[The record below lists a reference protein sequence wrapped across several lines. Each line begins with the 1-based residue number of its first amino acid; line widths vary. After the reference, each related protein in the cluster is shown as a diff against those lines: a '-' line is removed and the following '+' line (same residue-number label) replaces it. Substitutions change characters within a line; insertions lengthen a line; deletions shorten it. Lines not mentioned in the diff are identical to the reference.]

1 MHRNLSIL
9 LVLALLGAIVAA
21 AAARADSF
29 LTGFDDPTHIAVNP
43 VTNRTY
49 VVDEDDGYV
58 AVYDGTNFT
67 TRRTITIGFN
77 PSAIAVN
84 PRTNEI
90 WVVSGFGNAIV
101 TCIDGETE
109 TTQTITLGGLAGR
122 VAINAITNTIYVGH
136 QDGLYIVDGATK
148 TFEFLS
154 FPGSVY
160 GIAVDPIRN
169 RVWYRI
175 SSSGFAI
182 IDGETHAAQFVSTG
196 GLNAFRFTYDAVR
209 DRLYGV
215 GSTFDDMFI
224 IDGSDLSVSTV
235 AVGAGPNRIAL
246 NPLTNEI
253 WVANQGASTVTVV
266 DGATLAT
273 RTIALAAPASEI
285 VIDAARNRAFVGT
298 LTPSVAVVNGDDDSV
313 RTVAMPSVPSGG
325 GAVDPVS
332 GRCFLSLPDIG
343 TVATIDGYVPEVASE
358 FIDWVYQV
366 YVDEIGRRIF
376 VADRDDVSFG
386 IRIIDLDTGAMQ
398 RVALPDSA
406 SYPFDVDPF
415 ENKLYAVTSSTG
427 GSHLLVLDLDTLDQD
442 MITMTKPTR
451 VIAETTRN
459 RVWVAS
465 TLRNF
470 LYVVDM
476 SDYSF
481 DFFDLGFDINQI
493 AWDRAN
499 DRFMMYSRD
508 TRRLTTID
516 AIDYSLETHD
526 ILDHSGDLVFD
537 FDSQRAYAAGVFEIT
552 VVDLRDF
559 STVTQTV
566 NEISSIEGMQLN
578 TVTNKVYV
586 YGEDETVFPNETI
599 VVEIDGEDL
608 LDRRVMNL
616 GVLPAP
622 FTLFDRWSFLD
633 TVRNRLYVVIAS
645 LTDSGSEFAVVD
657 LAEGSYQLIDT
668 GWRNIVAF
676 EQHAES
682 GRVFA
687 RHSPI
692 GEDPGAL
699 TTLQARV
706 PDAGLDVDTAAF
718 GGVRSYADRTVFRF
732 DDVSTLWP
740 GADRVFFQVDT
751 HSGEWQSVDISS
763 GFGIA
768 ETAPLG
774 WGYHVLYAYAT
785 DGQESGDVSDPS
797 RSMIGHIRAYPFVIE
812 SDCASGTIG
821 AGSGTTADVLFINPG
836 VDDNPG
842 TRAVEVSVG
851 DSITGSIVKP
861 PAGGPGKFLVH
872 ANLAEPTGWTFT
884 PLPAKIGTACFPM
897 ILPQGATPDAIWNKI
912 GKINQVG
919 ASTYFDG
926 TPIPDP
932 ARAPTDFLVLPT
944 GDAAELPAGTT
955 VTFQGVILDPDS
967 PSPKGASTTN
977 AVILTVTP

>member
-1 MHRNLSIL
+1 MRRNRTVL
-9 LVLALLGAIVAA
+9 LVLALLGSTFAVETV
-21 AAARADSF
+21 RADSF
-29 LTGFDDPTHIAVNP
+29 LAGFDDPTHIAVNP
-43 VTNRTY
+43 VTGRTY

-58 AVYDGTNFT
+58 AVYEGTDLT
-67 TRRTITIGFN
+67 TRRTITIGFF

-122 VAINAITNTIYVGH
+122 VAINAVTNTVYVGH
-136 QDGLYIVDGATK
+136 QDGLYVIDGATK
-148 TFEFLS
+148 TFELLS

-169 RVWYRI
+169 RVWYRAG
-175 SSSGFAI
+175 SSVFAI
-182 IDGETHAAQFVSTG
+182 IDGVTHAAQFVSTG

-235 AVGAGPNRIAL
+235 PVGAGPNRIAM

-273 RTIALAAPASEI
+273 RTIALAAPAAEI
-285 VIDAARNRAFVGT
+285 VIDAARNRVFVGT
-298 LTPSVAVVNGDDDSV
+298 LAPSIAVVNGDDDSI
-313 RTVAMPSVPSGG
+313 RTVPMPSVPSRG

-332 GRCFLSLPDIG
+332 GRCFMSLPDIG

-415 ENKLYAVTSSTG
+415 ENKLYAVTSAPG
-427 GSHLLVLDLDTLDQD
+427 ASHLLVLDLDTFDQD
-442 MITMTKPTR
+442 MITMTRPNR
-451 VIAETTRN
+451 VIAETSRN
-459 RVWVAS
+459 RIWAS
-465 TLRNF
+465 SMSRGYV
-470 LYVVDM
+470 YVVDGE
-476 SDYSF
+476 DYSF
-481 DFFDLGFDINQI
+481 DFRDLGFDFEQLV
-493 AWDRAN
+493 WDRAN
-499 DRFMMYSRD
+499 DRFIAYSRFD
-508 TRRLTTID
+508 RQLTTID
-516 AIDYSLETHD
+516 PIDYSLESHD
-526 ILDHSGDLVFD
+526 VFDNSGLLEFD
-537 FDSQRAYAAGVFEIT
+537 FDSERAYGVGVNDVTAI
-552 VVDLRDF
+552 DLRDF
-559 STVTQTV
+559 STETRAV
-566 NEISSIEGMQLN
+566 NEVASIQGMVLN
-578 TVTNKVYV
+578 PVTNKIYV
-586 YGEDETVFPNETI
+586 YGEDETVFPNEVLVI
-599 VVEIDGEDL
+599 EIDGEDL

-616 GVLPAP
+616 GVLPVP
-622 FTLFDRWSFLD
+622 FTFFDDQSFID
-633 TVRNRLYVVIAS
+633 TVRNRLYVVIGGD
-645 LTDSGSEFAVVD
+645 DSEIAVVD

-668 GWRNIVAF
+668 GWQNVRGF

-682 GRVFA
+682 GRVLV

-692 GEDPGAL
+692 GDDPGAL

-718 GGVRSYADRTVFRF
+718 GGVRSYADRTVLRF
-732 DDVSTLWP
+732 DDASTVWP

-751 HSGEWQSVDISS
+751 HLGEWQSVDISS

-768 ETAPLG
+768 ETEPIG

-821 AGSGTTADVLFINPG
+821 AGSGTTADVLFLNAG

-842 TRAVEVSVG
+842 TRAVEVGVG

-872 ANLAEPTGWTFT
+872 ANLSLPTGWTFT
-884 PLPAKIGTACFPM
+884 PLPAKIGNACFPM

-912 GKINQVG
+912 GKVTQVG

-926 TPIPDP
+926 SPIPDP

-977 AVILTVTP
+977 AVILTVMP